1 MSTLV
6 CFLSI
11 GDLLNGDGFCFGL
24 KRDGDGEPLELRLV
38 TIYSGISNASATGSS
53 SLGTASVNSMSSGS
67 YALDMVIDS

>member
-11 GDLLNGDGFCFGL
+11 GDLLNGDGFGL
-24 KRDGDGEPLELRLV
+24 KRFGDGEPLELRLV
-38 TIYSGISNASATGSS
+38 TTYGGISFGDTATGTF

-67 YALDMVIDS
+67 DPLDMEADS